1 MKKKLSLIIA
11 AAIVAVIAGA
21 TWAALVPSVGPFVA
35 LLEACAGY
43 ACGYFYRRE
52 LDANSIFKLSAEVE
66 ELKKTNEELVAAA
79 QTGTVKISTVRKAKA
94 KNN

>member
-11 AAIVAVIAGA
+11 AAIVAVIAGT

-52 LDANSIFKLSAEVE
+52 IDSNSISKLSVE
-66 ELKKTNEELVAAA
+66 LEQQKELNDKLMNAPTSS
-79 QTGTVKISTVRKAKA
+79 TVKVSTVRKKTT
-94 KNN
+94 K